1 MLLLLVRHALA
12 EDRKTFAATGQ
23 PDSERPLTDKGIRRM
38 KKAARG
44 LRSLVPSI
52 SLLVSS
58 PFCRAVET
66 AQIIA
71 DVYGPTRYI
80 KRDELAPA
88 AAPQKLIDWLAA
100 QTKDGTACV
109 VGHEPDLSELLAFLL
124 ADKSE
129 RPAKLKKGSAALLRF
144 SGPVAASKGR
154 LQWYRS
160 ARDLASRL

>member
-1 MLLLLVRHALA
+1 MQLLLVRHAPA
-12 EDRKTFAATGQ
+12 EDRETFAATGQ
-23 PDSERPLTDKGIRRM
+23 PDSNRPLTDKGIRRM

-44 LRSLVPSI
+44 LRSLVPLI

-58 PFCRAVET
+58 PFRRAVET

-71 DVYGPTRYI
+71 DVYGIRSR

-88 AAPQKLIDWLAA
+88 VAPQHLIDWLAA
-100 QTKDGTACV
+100 QPEDGIACV
-109 VGHEPDLSELLAFLL
+109 VGHEPDLSELLAILL

-129 RPAKLKKGSAALLRF
+129 RPAKLKKGSAVLLEF
-144 SGPVAASKGR
+144 AQPVAASAGE

>member
-1 MLLLLVRHALA
+1 MLLLLVRHAPA
-12 EDRKTFAATGQ
+12 EDRETFAATGQ

-44 LRSLVPSI
+44 VRSLVPSI

-58 PFCRAVET
+58 PFRRAVET

-71 DVYGPTRYI
+71 DAYGGIRHI
-80 KRDELAPA
+80 ERDELAPA
-88 AAPQKLIDWLAA
+88 AAPPQIIDWLAA
-100 QTKDGTACV
+100 QKRDGTACV

-129 RPAKLKKGSAALLRF
+129 RPAKLKKGSATLVGFA
-144 SGPVAASKGR
+144 GPIAARGGR
-154 LQWYRS
+154 LRWYRS
-160 ARDLASRL
+160 ARELASRV